1 MYHCGSSDSWSNLY
15 RFKTLPAKKVG
26 PEWTLNL
33 LIFGDLGNGQ
43 AKTLSMLQE
52 EVELRRP
59 DLVVQVGDFAYNL
72 EVSCFWKRFL
82 FRFFTKVFSRTTMA
96 AWATPS
102 SATLSRSPRSGRF
115 RCASAITRQ
124 LSK

>member
-43 AKTLSMLQE
+43 AKTLSMLQD
-52 EVELRRP
+52 EVEFRRP

-82 FRFFTKVFSRTTMA
+82 VMFFKSFFRTTMA

-102 SATLSRSPRSGRF
+102 SATLSRSPHSGRF